1 MNVKVFWK
9 LKVLH
14 KCEARLISLQLQ
26 NGHFGVV
33 SISFTFLEDSECI
46 WSAENALLFSNIRQ
60 MLSGFLNLGS
70 CMSPVP
76 QIFQGLC
83 ACRFLHLEFLPL
95 LFASM
100 TPPLPVGSIT
110 TSDLLCWSPLPTACS
125 YAPHFSCIVLTTMGI
140 LHSIVIIWLIS
151 VSPTR
156 LWCQGLTFAQ
166 NYIFSRCLMTIC
178 RVNEWLNEWAYY
190 PELTRA
196 CWFWCVGHI

>member
-110 TSDLLCWSPLPTACS
+110 TSWPPVLVTSPYYMLLC
-125 YAPHFSCIVLTTMGI
+125 TTFL
-140 LHSIVIIWLIS
+140 LHSPYYYGYFTFYRDYLI
-151 VSPTR
+151 
-156 LWCQGLTFAQ
+156 
-166 NYIFSRCLMTIC
+166 NICLP
-178 RVNEWLNEWAYY
+178 N
-190 PELTRA
+190 
-196 CWFWCVGHI
+196 